1 VLAAGSVG
9 QGEGRVVKPCYLGKP
24 RWRSLTADADAPG
37 SREVREH
44 FCRYVLI
51 NQLYLYFL
59 ILL

>member
-1 VLAAGSVG
+1 MRRCRCGEG
-9 QGEGRVVKPCYLGKP
+9 QGGETLLPCKSKGSGGGP
-24 RWRSLTADADAPG
+24 TADAEAPG
-37 SREVREH
+37 SREAREH